1 MIVPDLNLL
10 IYAYNVDATEH
21 LLAKRWWEACLSE
34 FRPVGLSWAVI
45 TGYVRLITGRMAM
58 VDPFSVSDAVSHVR
72 SWLERPQVEILT
84 PGPRHLD
91 LLDSLLRDARASGAL
106 AMDAHL
112 AALAIENNAEV
123 HSNDS
128 DFSRF
133 PGLRWINPLD

>member
-1 MIVPDLNLL
+1 MILPDLNLL
-10 IYAYNVDATEH
+10 LYAYNSDAPKHER
-21 LLAKRWWEACLSE
+21 AKTWWETCLSDT
-34 FRPVGLSWAVI
+34 RAVGLPWAVI
-45 TGYVRLITGRMAM
+45 VGYLRLMTTRGVQREPAPMPEAIT
-58 VDPFSVSDAVSHVR
+58 HVR

-91 LLDSLLRDARASGAL
+91 LIDGLLRDARASGNL
-106 AMDAHL
+106 AVDAHL

-133 PGLRWINPLD
+133 PGLRWIDPLA